1 MGMVERAGWRWASG
15 EGDRRRHAARRQ
27 RQRRCHRAST
37 EAAGRRK
44 IEAVAIEEMVGVE
57 LVGITR
63 VCPLTENQQKFGQRH
78 IEQGRVYWLRDEQAI
93 DAGKIETLPLSKR
106 LQSSGEG

>member
-1 MGMVERAGWRWASG
+1 MMVGLEVKMGMVERAGWRWASG

-57 LVGITR
+57 LVASEAAGG
-63 VCPLTENQQKFGQRH
+63 VEVLTTKAA
-78 IEQGRVYWLRDEQAI
+78 IERGGAAAR
-93 DAGKIETLPLSKR
+93 
-106 LQSSGEG
+106 